1 MGTVVSTTV
10 YNLNSYLLVLILIK
24 WVKLYNYNLSIGI
37 YLLFIYLYNYY
48 LSEAV
53 SEISFSWINKIFLY
67 WDREKYSKD
76 DHDMYMM

>member
-1 MGTVVSTTV
+1 M
-10 YNLNSYLLVLILIK
+10 
-24 WVKLYNYNLSIGI
+24 KLYNYNLSIGI

-67 WDREKYSKD
+67 WDREKHSKD